1 MKSDSMTFNR
11 KKKYRIF
18 ISADHGLAIV
28 YFLQTQVVPALIY
41 EDVDVILLTDDEL
54 VQKIGSR
61 FGQPGLTIEGLRLKE
76 VKNYLNSFRPSY
88 QWWLNF
94 FRRVGASK
102 KINTEALDSHVRDM
116 GRLL

>member
-1 MKSDSMTFNR
+1 MANSNLSFNE

-41 EDVDVILLTDDEL
+41 EDVEVILLTDDEL
-54 VQKIGSR
+54 VEKIQAR

-76 VKNYLNSFRPSY
+76 VKDYLNDYKPST
-88 QWWLNF
+88 QWWFNF

-102 KINTEALDSHVRDM
+102 KINTEALDSHIHQVE
-116 GRLL
+116 